1 MEVLVEK
8 IAFRFSKRAPR
19 ADTARNKWLKY
30 ALMKLAC
37 KQRQASEIIEIDE
50 YTLCVKMEDLNI
62 LSALFLFQ
70 KN

>member
-8 IAFRFSKRAPR
+8 IAFCFSKRAPR
-19 ADTARNKWLKY
+19 GGTARNKWLKY

-37 KQRQASEIIEIDE
+37 KKRQASGIIEIDE
-50 YTLCVKMEDLNI
+50 YSLCEKMEDLNI
-62 LSALFLFQ
+62 LSALFLFE